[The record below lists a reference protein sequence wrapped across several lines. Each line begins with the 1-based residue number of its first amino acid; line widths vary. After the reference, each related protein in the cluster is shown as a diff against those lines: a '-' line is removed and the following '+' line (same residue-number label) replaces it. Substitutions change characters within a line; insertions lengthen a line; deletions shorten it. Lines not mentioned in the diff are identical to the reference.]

1 MARRRKTK
9 KKKNLEKN
17 QTRKIT
23 KRSLIYKQ
31 FQGLNVAWTKMT
43 NILNGEEK
51 NKKEEKRVKN
61 ECNVKLFRSIF
72 NWALELNSKT
82 QLHRMNECNAHLW
95 TMWKTSSRYFC
106 AFCPY
111 HFGIEQTHR
120 MAIAKQA
127 KNVKSRVRE
136 CEREKKNKW
145 ERKKRIYR
153 KPSWQFH
160 SVGSASLYVRVYSFS
175 VSECKDCTFARTHL
189 AHSVWTPFAVRFYCQ
204 ARLANGAHKKLE
216 HSHKL
221 SVIQRSILCATENW
235 SLNCI
240 RFVWMYRI
248 NKRQSERE
256 RDRKQMCFFVPVH
269 TKIRCR
275 SFVLDCYV

>member
-1 MARRRKTK
+1 MSVLPDCCSATTWTVASKPDKKIPWWEKKTK
-9 KKKNLEKN
+9 KEENLEKN

-51 NKKEEKRVKN
+51 NKKEEKRVQN

-111 HFGIEQTHR
+111 HFGIEQTHW
-120 MAIAKQA
+120 MAIAKQS
-127 KNVKSRVRE
+127 K
-136 CEREKKNKW
+136 ERQIE
-145 ERKKRIYR
+145 
-153 KPSWQFH
+153 S
-160 SVGSASLYVRVYSFS
+160 
-175 VSECKDCTFARTHL
+175 
-189 AHSVWTPFAVRFYCQ
+189 
-204 ARLANGAHKKLE
+204 
-216 HSHKL
+216 
-221 SVIQRSILCATENW
+221 
-235 SLNCI
+235 
-240 RFVWMYRI
+240 
-248 NKRQSERE
+248 
-256 RDRKQMCFFVPVH
+256 
-269 TKIRCR
+269 
-275 SFVLDCYV
+275 